1 VAAEDKIIVAVLTQE
16 TEDKEYVITYI
27 SRRLIDAE
35 TRYTLTEKLYL
46 SLYYAYTKLKH
57 DLLSSTCIVVC
68 QTDVLK
74 RMLQK
79 PILSDRIGEWDY
91 ALVEYDLACE
101 SLESMRGQ
109 IIADFIVEH
118 RINDKHD
125 LGIGYVTC
133 TPRNYISIDRFVMM
147 VKELLLS

>member
-1 VAAEDKIIVAVLTQE
+1 M
-16 TEDKEYVITYI
+16 
-27 SRRLIDAE
+27 RRQGILLL
-35 TRYTLTEKLYL
+35 RNYFC
-46 SLYYAYTKLKH
+46 LYYARTNLRYY
-57 DLLSSTCIVVC
+57 LLSSTCIVVC

-74 RMLQK
+74 CMLQK
-79 PILSDRIGEWDY
+79 PILSDRIGEWAY

-118 RINDKHD
+118 RINDKHA

-133 TPRNYISIDRFVMM
+133 TPRNYISIDRFVMV
-147 VKELLLS
+147 VKELVLS